1 MDTETNTPYS
11 EGSNK
16 AGGIRPKQAFF
27 NLGQIVATRG
37 ALGLL
42 DRTGTNA
49 TVLLARHQSG
59 DFGDLDESDIRENMQ
74 AISLGNRVLS
84 SYRIG
89 NAKIWIITEADR
101 SVTTLLLPS
110 EY

>member
-1 MDTETNTPYS
+1 MDTDTNAPNS
-11 EGSNK
+11 EGSDK
-16 AGGIRPKQAFF
+16 ARSIRPKQALF
-27 NLGQIVATRG
+27 NLGQIFATRG

-49 TVLLARHQSG
+49 TVLLARHQTG
-59 DFGDLDESDIRENMQ
+59 DFGDLDEGDIRENMQ
-74 AISLGNRVLS
+74 AISLGNRILS
-84 SYRIG
+84 SYRIA